1 MKIIKQSHEILGN
14 INGPEILKSIELAG
28 RTCYRT
34 EGNIT
39 NESAPKFVKMLIDRG
54 HEAMIEHVSLSVRF
68 ITARSVT
75 HELVR
80 HRLCSFAQESQRYC
94 AYNKDKF
101 GGEISVILPVW
112 FYEVHEWVETHN
124 KIAGEDQPKNFTR
137 YLKWKRSCE
146 LTEEDYLEQLDLGA
160 KPEEARDVLNNSCR
174 TEIVVTANL
183 REWRSS
189 ILKLRTSPA
198 AHPQIRALMMPL
210 LAEFKEKIPVVFDDI
225 GVGVMNAG

>member
-1 MKIIKQSHEILGN
+1 MKIIKQSHEILTN
-14 INGPEILKSIELAG
+14 ISGEEILKAIEIAG

-34 EGNIT
+34 EGCIT
-39 NESAPKFVKMLIDRG
+39 SESAPKFAKMLIDRG

-94 AYNKDKF
+94 AYNKEKF

-112 FYEVHEWVETHN
+112 FYEAYEWAETHN
-124 KIAGEDQPKNFTR
+124 KMCGEDQPKNFTR

-174 TEIVVTANL
+174 TEIVTTANL
-183 REWRSS
+183 RELRH
-189 ILKLRTSPA
+189 LLRLRTSPA
-198 AHPQIRALMMPL
+198 AHPQIRALMIPL
-210 LAEFKEKIPVVFDDI
+210 LEELKSRVPVVFDNI
-225 GVGVMNAG
+225 G